1 MAARRS
7 HLKKK
12 YNKRPKSI
20 LKKIA
25 IFITLLFIV
34 ALLGGS
40 YFVYYSIKSEN
51 QLKTS
56 NEIDKLNQ
64 DIRLTLFNHSQGLDS
79 LKEYKVY
86 KDGEFIKI
94 YYNLIADE
102 EIYDLLDNA
111 LKSNL
116 NKYGFKIIQNDT
128 ILASKGNIQVE
139 IELFKKGIKK
149 ILPEKEKIIVKE
161 KEYIGNIAI
170 ILDDGGN
177 NLELIKRVASL
188 PYSLT
193 VSILPFTHYD
203 KKAAE
208 LLRSA
213 KKQVFLHLPLQPH
226 GYPGLDPGKG
236 AILLNTPTNLIDI
249 IINKNIERIGSI
261 NGVNNHMGSI
271 FTENKDKTTL
281 VLKSIRRYTNIFVD
295 SRTSSKST
303 AYAVC
308 KSVMEKCGYNSLF
321 IDNDN
326 NIDIIRKKIK
336 EAANLAKT
344 KKNIIIIG
352 HVRPLTIE
360 ALEEALP
367 IYDKEGIK
375 FVFVDEVI

>member
-1 MAARRS
+1 MAARRN

-12 YNKRPKSI
+12 YNKRPKPI

-25 IFITLLFIV
+25 IFITMLFIV
-34 ALLGGS
+34 VLLGGS
-40 YFVYYSIKSEN
+40 YFLYHSIKSEN
-51 QLKTS
+51 QLKTN

-79 LKEYKVY
+79 LREYKVY
-86 KDGEFIKI
+86 KDGEFIKV
-94 YYNLIADE
+94 YYSLIADE
-102 EIYDLLDNA
+102 EIYDLLDSA

-116 NKYGFKIIQNDT
+116 NKYGFKIIEDDT

-149 ILPEKEKIIVKE
+149 TLPKKEKTIVKE
-161 KEYIGNIAI
+161 KEYIANIAI

-177 NLELIKRVASL
+177 NLELIKRVANL
-188 PYSLT
+188 PYHLT
-193 VSILPFTHYD
+193 VSILPFTPYD
-203 KKAAE
+203 KKSAE

-213 KKQVFLHLPLQPH
+213 KKHVFLHLPLQPH
-226 GYPGLDPGKG
+226 GYPSTEPGKG
-236 AILLNTPTNLIDI
+236 AILLNTPSDLIDI
-249 IINKNIERIGSI
+249 IINKDIERIGNI
-261 NGVNNHMGSI
+261 NGMNNHMGSK

-303 AYAVC
+303 AYEVC
-308 KSVMEKCGYNSLF
+308 KSIMEKCGYNALF

-326 NIDIIRKKIK
+326 NIDLILNKIK
-336 EAANLAKT
+336 EAVNLAKT

-375 FVFVDEVI
+375 FVFVDEVL